1 MYKLATPLK
10 HHVEERRITMHTGEY
25 VKMPKAV
32 YYQCLWTVKDID
44 RLYRLEAMM
53 KHEKSEDE
61 VVLYEDEG
69 CMAMNEEVLRQASW
83 KLSCIKD
90 ALNVIP
96 QEYRIETIESIVDGV
111 FPTGIAHENTWKK
124 WRRVFIKELAHK
136 LNLI

>member
-1 MYKLATPLK
+1 
-10 HHVEERRITMHTGEY
+10 MHTGEY

-69 CMAMNEEVLRQASW
+69 GMAMNEEVLRQASW

-124 WRRVFIKELAHK
+124 CISLTLRIQESSKP
-136 LNLI
+136 